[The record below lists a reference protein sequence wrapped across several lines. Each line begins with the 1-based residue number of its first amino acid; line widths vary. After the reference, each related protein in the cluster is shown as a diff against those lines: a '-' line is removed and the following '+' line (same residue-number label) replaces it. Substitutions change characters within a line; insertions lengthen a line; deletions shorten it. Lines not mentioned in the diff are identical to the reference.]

1 MTRALSRSP
10 GRKLVT
16 GAARPPSRQP
26 PPPPPPAPAPA
37 PATATAT
44 DQATDDPDAGFV
56 GGLWGWVFGLLIFVV
71 GTLMVARAWAVVDT
85 KFAVDAAAR
94 QAVRTYVEAP
104 AATDAGPEAT
114 AAADAALSGFDRP
127 TGPLDVRLVSGRWA
141 RCSRVSIE
149 ATYPSPWVALP
160 WLGRVGTAGR
170 VAATSSEL
178 VDPFRAGLPGTST
191 CA

>member
-1 MTRALSRSP
+1 VNAQAAVAGPLD
-10 GRKLVT
+10 GG
-16 GAARPPSRQP
+16 GAGHEE
-26 PPPPPPAPAPA
+26 
-37 PATATAT
+37 
-44 DQATDDPDAGFV
+44 AGFI
-56 GGLWGWVFGLLIFVV
+56 GGLWGFIFGLLLFVV

-104 AATDAGPEAT
+104 GAAVAGPQAQE
-114 AAADAALSGFDRP
+114 AADTSLAGY
-127 TGPLDVRLVSGRWA
+127 GRLPSEARVQVVAGEFA
-141 RCSRVSIE
+141 RCSRVTISVS
-149 ATYPSPWVALP
+149 YPSPWVELP

-170 VAATSSEL
+170 VRAVHSEL